1 MNLDPAQWILAVVAA
16 LLVGITKTGVTGL
29 GMLPVAIYAQLLPAK
44 QASGLLLPLLI
55 VGDVIAV
62 LTYRQHTQWRY
73 LLRLFPWTAI
83 GVVIG
88 YFAMDRIDDREAR
101 IIIGVIILVLVA
113 LHVGRK
119 WWLSRRAARS
129 EEPKHPVLV
138 PATGILAGFTTLMAN
153 AAGPLMAMYLLAMRL
168 PKLEFVGT
176 AAMFFLVLNVFK
188 VPFMMNLGLVNVSS
202 VTANLILCPA
212 VLLGAWLGRKLL
224 SRLNQHWFENLALAL
239 AAAAG
244 LKLLF

>member
-1 MNLDPAQWILAVVAA
+1 MNLDPGQWVFAVVAA
-16 LLVGITKTGVTGL
+16 LLVGVAKTGVAGL
-29 GMLPVAIYAQLLPAK
+29 GILPVAIYAQLVPAK

-62 LTYRQHTQWRY
+62 LSYRQHTQWRY

-83 GVVIG
+83 GVVSG
-88 YFAMDRIDDREAR
+88 YFAMDRIDDRQAR
-101 IIIGVIILVLVA
+101 IMIGVIILVLVA
-113 LHVGRK
+113 LHVLRK
-119 WWLSRRAARS
+119 WWLSRRPALD
-129 EEPKHPVLV
+129 EESKHPVLIPV
-138 PATGILAGFTTLMAN
+138 TGILAGFTTLIAN

-188 VPFMMNLGLVNVSS
+188 VPFMMNLGLI
-202 VTANLILCPA
+202 NLGSISTNLVLIPA
-212 VLLGAWLGRKLL
+212 VVAGALLGRKVL
-224 SRLNQHWFENLALAL
+224 SRLKQHWFENLALGL